1 MQLIHISVV
10 LINLWSFELVMLKA
24 DGSEITRAPSETSQ
38 PISIHL
44 MEVVPAHSD
53 DSFLH
58 LNINCPTQQPHRP
71 SCRSPQS
78 PLGHLPGSVPARN
91 CHRCAPLR
99 PPCRPATTPRR
110 PHRATNHHSEEQAA
124 TGTPRPS
131 QTSRSTG
138 TLVVK
143 FRPRS
148 SSTSWLDLWVRLLLL
163 VQRRLCKVRIP
174 HQPLEGSLWLA
185 STTMVLTLALI
196 LVEDS
201 VNDSN

>member
-1 MQLIHISVV
+1 M
-10 LINLWSFELVMLKA
+10 MLRA
-24 DGSEITRAPSETSQ
+24 NGSEITRAPSETSQ

-58 LNINCPTQQPHRP
+58 LNINSPTQQPHRP
-71 SCRSPQS
+71 SCRSQQS
-78 PLGHLPGSVPARN
+78 PLGHSPGSVPARN

-110 PHRATNHHSEEQAA
+110 PHRATNHHFEEQAA

-143 FRPRS
+143 SRPRS
-148 SSTSWLDLWVRLLLL
+148 SSTLWLDPWVRLLLL
-163 VQRRLCKVRIP
+163 VQKRLFKVRIP
-174 HQPLEGSLWLA
+174 QQPLEDFLWLA
-185 STTMVLTLALI
+185 STTIALKLSTA
-196 LVEDS
+196 LVDNS
-201 VNDSN
+201 VNHSN